1 MPIKARI
8 QKELVTVAK
17 RAEFHRELIEDYKA
31 NAELFPED
39 YDMVEVAK
47 NWYVED
53 IKLMNRLLED
63 YIKVFE
69 EEVN

>member
-1 MPIKARI
+1 MTIKARI

-17 RAEFHRELIEDYKA
+17 RSEFHRELIEDYKA

-47 NWYVED
+47 NWYAED

-63 YIKVFE
+63 YIKVLDE
-69 EEVN
+69 EAH